1 MERVEQEKIKLL
13 EKAELPSKLYEMVLQ
28 WGSNQKFQDLLHQ
41 HHGPILEDTIL
52 KLRGL
57 LSAGKP
63 DQGEIKKQAD
73 FLQYIFTPN
82 AGIKLSSIGTVCAM
96 HQPS

>member
-1 MERVEQEKIKLL
+1 MALH
-13 EKAELPSKLYEMVLQ
+13 
-28 WGSNQKFQDLLHQ
+28 WGSNPQFQDSLLQ